1 MGRVKDFKDLG
12 RKGPGR
18 KSRKQPDPDIPAVL
32 RQAQEKSS
40 GKVTKKVGG
49 HVRQRAKRRIV
60 NIAREKATKKSK
72 EIEKQSHEDVEGE
85 EEAMDIP
92 EFLEEDL
99 QDIGSV
105 EPFTDD
111 NQSWLKPVIEKK
123 KTKKKEVE
131 KKAKKQAVL
140 NLLGGSDGGSS
151 DDEGK

>member
-18 KSRKQPDPDIPAVL
+18 KSRKQQDPEIPVAL
-32 RQAQEKSS
+32 RQTQEKGS

-49 HVRQRAKRRIV
+49 HVRQRTKRRIV
-60 NIAREKATKKSK
+60 KTVRDKAAKKSK
-72 EIEKQSHEDVEGE
+72 EIEKQSHEDIKGE

-99 QDIGSV
+99 QDNPV
-105 EPFTDD
+105 EAFTDD
-111 NQSWLKPVIEKK
+111 NQTWLKPVIEKK
-123 KTKKKEVE
+123 KTKIKEGNKKT
-131 KKAKKQAVL
+131 KKQTAL